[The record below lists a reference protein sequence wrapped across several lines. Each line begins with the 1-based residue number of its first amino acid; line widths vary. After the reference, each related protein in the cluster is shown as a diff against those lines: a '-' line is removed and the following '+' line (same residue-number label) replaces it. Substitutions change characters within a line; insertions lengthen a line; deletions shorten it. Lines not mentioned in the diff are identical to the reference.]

1 MLNEKEF
8 YLYVEKNI
16 LNYLPEMEGQK
27 VMVQRVKK
35 NNQVS
40 MMGLSIG
47 EQKNYLLPVLYLE
60 PFYRNHLRGQQ
71 LEETMKEIAS
81 VYKGHQIGFYLDE
94 DKVSDYEYIKK
105 NLFYRIVNYE
115 KNKELLKYTPH
126 ERFLDLAV
134 TYRWAAY
141 RNHDGMASALV
152 RNKELLMWGITKD
165 QMMKDAREN
174 TEKIF
179 PPVMRKI
186 QSVLPVHIIEEE
198 IPLFVMSNGD
208 YRNGASVILYK
219 DILREL
225 ADCMEHNLYILPSS
239 IHEVIILLDDEY
251 AKDPEELARM
261 VRETNRIVVD
271 REEILSDHVY
281 YYDREKDEIRIAK

>member
-60 PFYRNHLRGQQ
+60 PFYRNHLRGQ
-71 LEETMKEIAS
+71 
-81 VYKGHQIGFYLDE
+81 QIGFYLDE

-152 RNKELLMWGITKD
+152 RNKELLMWGISKD

-208 YRNGASVILYK
+208 YMNGASVILYK
-219 DILREL
+219 DILREF